1 MSAVGVVEQF
11 SSSELRSWKAES
23 CPATP
28 TADTAP
34 AAPIDCYPLSCHL
47 FSVSATH
54 FEVQYVADLARIH
67 LSAEEVQT
75 FQKQLEHVLEHVARL
90 DQIEV
95 DQVDPTAHSFPI
107 FNVFRP
113 DVPTASL
120 PREVA
125 LANAPRQAQNLFV
138 VTKVVE

>member
-1 MSAVGVVEQF
+1 MSAT
-11 SSSELRSWKAES
+11 R
-23 CPATP
+23 
-28 TADTAP
+28 
-34 AAPIDCYPLSCHL
+34 
-47 FSVSATH
+47 

-67 LSAEEVQT
+67 LSSEEVQT

-95 DQVDPTAHSFPI
+95 AQVDPTAHSFPI

-113 DVPTASL
+113 DVPAECL
-120 PREVA
+120 PRGVA
-125 LANAPRQAQNLFV
+125 LANAPRQAQNLFI